1 MSQLTDNPVS
11 EMTETVAPEAP
22 VEISAE
28 QAQET
33 ADDAFLAKLD
43 AAEDEIGVMMADL
56 EEDGGEGVEDP
67 TTPAIEDTPS
77 DQEEDREQ
85 PEPIDSDEMEK
96 ALSALRRDGLPPEVI
111 EQMTNQ
117 QVIELGLKRGKVQAD
132 TDNAYRELRELQES
146 GKQADSA
153 ESDEDSKA
161 AEPVEQPS
169 VANLDEAMKPFADL
183 FGEDGAE
190 ALKGIQQA
198 VIAPLMGQ
206 IKGMTNAL
214 GEYAARD
221 ARRELAE
228 QYPQLSE
235 DQAYSQVE
243 ERMGKL
249 IKSGSYTSPRELM
262 ADAARLTFADDQ
274 RDAAK
279 AYRDKT
285 RQMRSNGQMSSASKQ
300 PAPASLSHEE
310 QEDMM
315 LDMLEQGNSAAEARR
330 AVFG

>member
-85 PEPIDSDEMEK
+85 PDPIDNDEMEK
-96 ALSALRRDGLPPEVI
+96 ALSALRRDGLPAEVV
-111 EQMTNQ
+111 EKMTNQ
-117 QVIELGLKRGKVQAD
+117 EVLELGLKRSKVQAD
-132 TDNAYRELRELQES
+132 TDNAYRELQELKKGGEDT
-146 GKQADSA
+146 ADST
-153 ESDEDSKA
+153 EDSA
-161 AEPVEQPS
+161 SAEPVEQPS
-169 VANLDEAMKPFADL
+169 LVPDEAVKPFVDL
-183 FGEDGAE
+183 FGEDGAS
-190 ALKGIQQA
+190 ALKGYTDA
-198 VIAPLMGQ
+198 VVAPLMEQINGMVNVIGQ
-206 IKGMTNAL
+206 YTAN
-214 GEYAARD
+214 E
-221 ARRELAE
+221 ARRQLGE
-228 QYPQLSE
+228 QYPQLSD
-235 DQAYSQVE
+235 DQAYAKVE
-243 ERMGKL
+243 ERMGSL
-249 IKSGSYTSPRELM
+249 LKSGSYSNAHELM

-279 AYRDKT
+279 AYRNKT
-285 RQMRSNGQMSSASKQ
+285 RQMRANGQPLSDSKQ
-300 PAPASLSHEE
+300 AAPASLSHEE

-315 LDMLEQGNSAAEARR
+315 LDMLEQGNSPAEARR